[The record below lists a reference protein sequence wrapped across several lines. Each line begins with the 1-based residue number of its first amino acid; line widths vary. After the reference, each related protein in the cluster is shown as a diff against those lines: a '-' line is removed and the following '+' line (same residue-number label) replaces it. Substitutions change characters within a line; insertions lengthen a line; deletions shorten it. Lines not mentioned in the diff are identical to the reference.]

1 MPKMIGMMRL
11 GRDAELR
18 YTPNNEPVTNL
29 SLAYAHG
36 KAGQDGKRPTQWIDA
51 TLWGKRAE
59 ALTPYLTKGG
69 LHCFTLDELHLQTF
83 QKQDG
88 SSGTKIVARVLDVE
102 LGGARQ
108 DAAPAPA
115 PAARP
120 APPPQR
126 QAPTPA
132 PRGSTGSGFDDMDSD
147 IPFRDPLSYRGAH
160 WLF

>member
-59 ALTPYLTKGG
+59 ALTQYLTKGG
-69 LHCFTLDELHLQTF
+69 LHCFTLDELNIQTF

-88 SSGTKIVARVLDVE
+88 STGTKLVARVLDVE
-102 LGGARQ
+102 LGSRQ

-115 PAARP
+115 AHP
-120 APPPQR
+120 APPPPPPTASPS
-126 QAPTPA
+126 APPRPA
-132 PRGSTGSGFDDMDSD
+132 CARPPYRLPGRVCRRRG
-147 IPFRDPLSYRGAH
+147 
-160 WLF
+160 

>member
-59 ALTPYLTKGG
+59 ALTQYLTKGG
-69 LHCFTLDELHLQTF
+69 LHCFTLDELNIQTF

-88 SSGTKIVARVLDVE
+88 SSGMKLVARVLDVE
-102 LGGARQ
+102 LGARQ
-108 DAAPAPA
+108 DAAPA

-126 QAPTPA
+126 QAPAPA
-132 PRGSTGSGFDDMDSD
+132 PRPSSGFDDMDDS
-147 IPFRDPLSYRGAH
+147 IPF
-160 WLF
+160 

>member
-18 YTPNNEPVTNL
+18 YMPNNEPVTNL

-59 ALTPYLTKGG
+59 ALTQYLTKGG
-69 LHCFTLDELHLQTF
+69 LHCFTLDELHIQTF

-88 SSGTKIVARVLDVE
+88 STGTKLVARVLDVE
-102 LGGARQ
+102 LGARQ
-108 DAAPAPA
+108 EPATAPAP
-115 PAARP
+115 RP
-120 APPPQR
+120 APPPR
-126 QAPTPA
+126 QAPAPA
-132 PRGSTGSGFDDMDSD
+132 QRGTSGSGFDDMDDD
-147 IPFRDPLSYRGAH
+147 IPF
-160 WLF
+160 

>member
-36 KAGQDGKRPTQWIDA
+36 KAGRDGKRPTQWIDA

-59 ALTPYLTKGG
+59 ALTQYLTKGG
-69 LHCFTLDELHLQTF
+69 LHCFTLDELNIQTF

-88 SSGTKIVARVLDVE
+88 STGTKLVARVLDVE
-102 LGGARQ
+102 LGSRQ

-115 PAARP
+115 ARPSAPAYAPRP
-120 APPPQR
+120 APPA
-126 QAPTPA
+126 APAAPA
-132 PRGSTGSGFDDMDSD
+132 RSSSGFDDMDDD
-147 IPFRDPLSYRGAH
+147 IPF
-160 WLF
+160 

>member
-36 KAGQDGKRPTQWIDA
+36 KAGQDGKRPTQWVDA

-59 ALTPYLTKGG
+59 ALTQCLTKGG
-69 LHCFTLDELHLQTF
+69 LHCFTLDELNIQTF

-88 SSGTKIVARVLDVE
+88 STGTKLVARVLDVE
-102 LGGARQ
+102 LGSRQ
-108 DAAPAPA
+108 DAAPAAAPA

-120 APPPQR
+120 APPPPPPR
-126 QAPTPA
+126 PAPAPT
-132 PRGSTGSGFDDMDSD
+132 SSSGFDEFDSSD
-147 IPFRDPLSYRGAH
+147 VPF
-160 WLF
+160 

>member
-59 ALTPYLTKGG
+59 ALTQYLTKGG
-69 LHCFTLDELHLQTF
+69 LHCFTLDELNIQTF

-88 SSGTKIVARVLDVE
+88 STGTKLVARVLDVE
-102 LGGARQ
+102 LGSRQ
-108 DAAPAPA
+108 DPAPATAPA

-126 QAPTPA
+126 QAPAPA
-132 PRGSTGSGFDDMDSD
+132 PRGSTGSGFDDMDDD
-147 IPFRDPLSYRGAH
+147 IPF
-160 WLF
+160 

>member
-36 KAGQDGKRPTQWIDA
+36 KAGQDGKRPTQWIDV

-59 ALTPYLTKGG
+59 ALTQYLTKGG
-69 LHCFTLDELHLQTF
+69 LHCFTLDELNIQTF

-88 SSGTKIVARVLDVE
+88 STGTKLVARVLDVE
-102 LGGARQ
+102 LGSRQ
-108 DAAPAPA
+108 DAAPAAAPA

-126 QAPTPA
+126 QAPAPA
-132 PRGSTGSGFDDMDSD
+132 PRGSTGSGFDDMDDD
-147 IPFRDPLSYRGAH
+147 IPF
-160 WLF
+160 

>member
-59 ALTPYLTKGG
+59 ALTQYLTKGG
-69 LHCFTLDELHLQTF
+69 LHCFTLDELNIQTF

-88 SSGTKIVARVLDVE
+88 SSGTKLVARVLDVE
-102 LGGARQ
+102 LGTRQ
-108 DAAPAPA
+108 DAAPAV
-115 PAARP
+115 RQ

-126 QAPTPA
+126 QAPAPA
-132 PRGSTGSGFDDMDSD
+132 QRGPSGSGFDDMDDD
-147 IPFRDPLSYRGAH
+147 IPFMDPLKRRGVH
-160 WLF
+160 LVL

>member
-59 ALTPYLTKGG
+59 ALTQYLTKGG
-69 LHCFTLDELHLQTF
+69 LHCFTLDELNIQTF

-88 SSGTKIVARVLDVE
+88 SSGTKLVARVLDVE
-102 LGGARQ
+102 LGARQ

-126 QAPTPA
+126 QAPAPA
-132 PRGSTGSGFDDMDSD
+132 QRPSSGFDDMDDD
-147 IPFRDPLSYRGAH
+147 IPF
-160 WLF
+160 

>member
-1 MPKMIGMMRL
+1 MPKMIGMIRL

-59 ALTPYLTKGG
+59 SLAPYLAKGG
-69 LHCFTLDELHLQTF
+69 LHCFTLDELHIQTF

-88 SSGTKIVARVLDVE
+88 SSGTKMVARVLDVE

-108 DAAPAPA
+108 DAEPAPA

-126 QAPTPA
+126 QAPAPA

-147 IPFRDPLSYRGAH
+147 VPF
-160 WLF
+160 

>member
-59 ALTPYLTKGG
+59 ALTQYLTKGG
-69 LHCFTLDELHLQTF
+69 LHCFTLDELNIQTF

-102 LGGARQ
+102 LGARQ
-108 DAAPAPA
+108 DAAPAHA

-126 QAPTPA
+126 QAPAPA
-132 PRGSTGSGFDDMDSD
+132 PRGSGFDDLDES
-147 IPFRDPLSYRGAH
+147 IPF
-160 WLF
+160 

>member
-59 ALTPYLTKGG
+59 ALTQYLTKGG
-69 LHCFTLDELHLQTF
+69 LHCFTLDELNIQTF

-88 SSGTKIVARVLDVE
+88 STGTSRPPSAATATAGPSAR
-102 LGGARQ
+102 
-108 DAAPAPA
+108 AA
-115 PAARP
+115 
-120 APPPQR
+120 
-126 QAPTPA
+126 
-132 PRGSTGSGFDDMDSD
+132 
-147 IPFRDPLSYRGAH
+147 
-160 WLF
+160 WLHGVRV

>member
-18 YTPNNEPVTNL
+18 YMPNNEPVTNL

-36 KAGQDGKRPTQWIDA
+36 KADQNGKRPTQWIDA

-59 ALTPYLTKGG
+59 ALTQYLTKGG
-69 LHCFTLDELHLQTF
+69 LHCFTLDELHIQTF

-88 SSGTKIVARVLDVE
+88 SSGTKLVARVLDVE

-126 QAPTPA
+126 QAPAPA
-132 PRGSTGSGFDDMDSD
+132 PRAASGFDDMDDD
-147 IPFRDPLSYRGAH
+147 IPF
-160 WLF
+160 

>member
-11 GRDAELR
+11 GRDAEMR

-59 ALTPYLTKGG
+59 ALTQYLTKGG
-69 LHCFTLDELHLQTF
+69 LHCFTLDELNIQTF

-88 SSGTKIVARVLDVE
+88 SSGMKLVARVLDVE
-102 LGGARQ
+102 LGARQ
-108 DAAPAPA
+108 DAAPA

-126 QAPTPA
+126 QAPAPA
-132 PRGSTGSGFDDMDSD
+132 PRPSSGFDDMDDS
-147 IPFRDPLSYRGAH
+147 IPF
-160 WLF
+160 

>member
-59 ALTPYLTKGG
+59 ALTQYLTKGG
-69 LHCFTLDELHLQTF
+69 LHCFTLDELNNQTF

-88 SSGTKIVARVLDVE
+88 STGTKLVARVLDVE
-102 LGGARQ
+102 LGPRQ
-108 DAAPAPA
+108 DAA

-126 QAPTPA
+126 QAPAPA
-132 PRGSTGSGFDDMDSD
+132 PRGSTGSGFDDMDDD

-160 WLF
+160 LVL